1 MKTES
6 TVRPELVERYPGLVR
21 INFDVQEEQRAASM
35 DGGSD
40 DAVTF
45 YVYRMVELTEPFRF
59 RGLSELADLLMS
71 DKYPVADQL
80 AILYDGTEAEKW
92 AMKEYRFICK
102 QVAMQVLGIPE
113 TPDYHSEL
121 RQMAIERIN
130 AHTDQLILTG
140 YQWTVLHGNDAG
152 KTVKVWLSK
161 ENQDN
166 FKAKHD
172 AALVYP
178 DRVRFPMTYKI
189 SEVNHK
195 AVYEV
200 FESIQEL
207 AAFYLGGLAYIEA
220 CYNAGWAEKDAVDDD
235 HLLEGGEE

>member
-1 MKTES
+1 MNIYEKKPPMVAIEKTYTDYVTAIHMDVRELTQEERVEHEIPD
-6 TVRPELVERYPGLVR
+6 TVIDEEGVEHLVEAWT
-21 INFDVQEEQRAASM
+21 AA
-35 DGGSD
+35 DY
-40 DAVTF
+40 F
-45 YVYRMVELTEPFRF
+45 LRH
-59 RGLSELADLLMS
+59 
-71 DKYPVADQL
+71 
-80 AILYDGTEAEKW
+80 
-92 AMKEYRFICK
+92 
-102 QVAMQVLGIPE
+102 E
-113 TPDYHSEL
+113 TPEPDIEQL
-121 RQMAIERIN
+121 REVIENHIN
-130 AHTDQLILTG
+130 AKVDANILCG
-140 YQWTVLHGNDAG
+140 YEWTVLHGDDAG

-200 FESIQEL
+200 FDSIQEL

-220 CYNAGWAEKDAVDDD
+220 CYNAGWAEKDAIDYD
-235 HLLEGGEE
+235 HLLGGG